1 MKKRLRMSLCAL
13 ATVCLFVT
21 CGMSGNHKT
30 ATAEVAEGVET
41 AESTEAME
49 ETAGAESSAKEAHD
63 YELPAL
69 RSGSGELILQ
79 REGYT
84 VSYNSETK
92 IPNWVAWHLTADH
105 IDGPYKRKGV
115 SFAEDEEVAEPR
127 ATLTDYR
134 SSGYDRGHM
143 CPSGDCRWSEKAQQ
157 QSFLLTNVCPQIHG
171 LNSGDWNEMEMQC
184 RKWAENY
191 GDLYIV
197 CGPVLY
203 SKSRH
208 KTIGRNKVVVPEA
221 FFKVV
226 LRAGKDTAAIGFIYK
241 NESGNRPKTYY
252 MNSVDEVERITG
264 YDFFPSLPDETE
276 RKVEAKAN
284 PDEWF

>member
-1 MKKRLRMSLCAL
+1 MKKRLRMSLCTV

-21 CGMSGNHKT
+21 CGMSGSNKT
-30 ATAEVAEGVET
+30 QT
-41 AESTEAME
+41 AESTEHTESAE
-49 ETAGAESSAKEAHD
+49 AAETAESGATAAHD
-63 YELPAL
+63 YELPAM
-69 RSGSGELILQ
+69 RSGSGELILR

-92 IPNWVAWHLTADH
+92 QPNWVAWHLTANH
-105 IDGPYKRKGV
+105 VDGPYKRKGV

-127 ATLTDYR
+127 ATLNDYR

-143 CPSGDCRWSEKAQQ
+143 CPSGDCRWSEKAQHE
-157 QSFLLTNVCPQIHG
+157 SFLLTHVCPQVHG

-184 RKWAENY
+184 RRWAETY

-208 KTIGRNKVVVPEA
+208 KTIGRGKVVVPEA

-226 LRAGKDTAAIGFIYK
+226 LRSGRDTAAIGFIYK
-241 NESGNRPKTYY
+241 NESGNRSKASY

-264 YDFFPSLPDETE
+264 YDFFSALPDETE
-276 RKVEAKAN
+276 RRVEAKAD